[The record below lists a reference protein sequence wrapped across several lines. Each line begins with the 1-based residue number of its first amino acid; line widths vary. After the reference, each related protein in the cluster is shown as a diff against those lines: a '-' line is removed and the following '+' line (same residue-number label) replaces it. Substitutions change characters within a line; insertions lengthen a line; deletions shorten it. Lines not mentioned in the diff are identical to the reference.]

1 MVFYFT
7 GTGNSLYAAKRLEKH
22 PISIP
27 QVIGKENLAFA
38 ADAIGVVAPVYGHE
52 VPPMVKEF
60 LKKAAFQ
67 TEYFYLILTYGN
79 RHGGAVKPAWPAFMP
94 APTRPLG

>member
-7 GTGNSLYAAKRLEKH
+7 GTGNSLYVAKQLEGS

-27 QVIGKENLAFA
+27 QVMRQENMAFA

-60 LKKAAFQ
+60 LKKATFQ
-67 TEYFYLILTYGN
+67 TEYFYMIN
-79 RHGGAVKPAWPAFMP
+79 FRIVD
-94 APTRPLG
+94 LGCEKSAS